1 MLTRPSWKLF
11 SCAIFFVHFA
21 TAQDSAYKIIA
32 SRPARH
38 FTEAMPLGNGR
49 LGAMVFGNPDTGRIA
64 LNEISL
70 WSGGPQDADK
80 DSAFVHLKPI
90 QNLLRQERNAEAQ
103 ALLMKHF
110 TAKGQGTSWG
120 RGANA
125 KYGSYQ
131 TAGNLLIRWTEKYQ
145 NIQQYQNALDLRNA
159 AGEMAYVR
167 NGINIRQTVFTD
179 FANDLL
185 WIKLT
190 SDQILPNFELA
201 LERKEN
207 VQINLAKEQT
217 LLLKGQLPNGKDPGM
232 RYTVVAR
239 ILKNDGRSQADGTSI
254 KITGAKTVVLALDIR
269 TDYHHGSGRLAPN
282 LDLEKQA
289 VQNIRKAEKIGFDK
303 ALEQSGKV
311 YQQYFG
317 RTDLKLNTA
326 DSQNVLPTYSRLQQ
340 FSNGNI
346 DPQLLQLYFNFGK
359 YLLIS
364 SSRPGLLPAN
374 LQGLWAEEYQAPWNA
389 DYHLNINL
397 QMNYWPAEVLNLPEM
412 AEPLFRFTK
421 NLVPNGRKTA
431 QKYYAAKG
439 WVAHVVS
446 NPWFY
451 TSPGEGAEWGS
462 TLTGGAWLATHLW
475 EHYRFTK
482 DRKFLKDYY
491 PVLKSSAE
499 FLKDILIQEPRNHWL
514 VTAPSNSPENTYIM
528 PNGFKGNTSMG
539 PTMDMQIA
547 RNIFTSVV
555 ASSEILKTD
564 SSFRSDL
571 KATTAQLAPNQISAQ
586 NGGIQEWLH
595 DWPSAEPQHRHV
607 SHLFGLYPYDEITQE
622 TPELFQAAKQTL
634 LLRGDGGTG
643 WSKAWKINF
652 WARLQDGDH
661 AFTMLKSL
669 LAPVDFTTNGRGG
682 TYPNL
687 FDAHPPFQIDGNF
700 GAVAGMAEMLLQSH
714 GNNEVIRLLP
724 ALPKNENFR
733 NGSFSG
739 FKARNNFEVSCNWD
753 NFEIKS
759 AQIISR
765 GGGKLNIEL
774 PPYTA
779 LYTTSGKILAKS
791 GQERM
796 IASLKTRKGQ
806 TITLKS
812 IKNQ

>member
-1 MLTRPSWKLF
+1 MLKRISRKF
-11 SCAIFFVHFA
+11 FAGAIFFVHSA
-21 TAQDSAYKIIA
+21 YAQDSAYKIM
-32 SRPARH
+32 SDRPARH

-49 LGAMVFGNPDTGRIA
+49 LGAMVFGDPDTERIS

-80 DSAFVHLKPI
+80 DSAFIHLKPI
-90 QNLLRQERNAEAQ
+90 QNLLLQQRNAQAQ
-103 ALLMKHF
+103 ALLMEHF
-110 TAKGQGTSWG
+110 TAKGEGTALG
-120 RGANA
+120 RGAYA

-131 TAGNLLIRWTEKYQ
+131 TAGNLIIRWSEKHQ
-145 NIQQYQNALDLRNA
+145 HIQQYQNALDLRTA
-159 AGEMAYVR
+159 VAEMEYFR
-167 NGINIRQTVFTD
+167 NGTKIKQSVFTD

-185 WIKLT
+185 WIKLS
-190 SDQILPNFELA
+190 SDHQMPDFELS
-201 LERKEN
+201 LERKEH
-207 VQINLAKEQT
+207 VHFNLAEDQT
-217 LLLKGQLPNGKDPGM
+217 LLLKGQLPDGKEPGM
-232 RYTVVAR
+232 RYAVVAR
-239 ILKNDGRSQADGTSI
+239 ILKNDGRAKANGPAI
-254 KITGAKTVVLALDIR
+254 KITGAKTIVLALDIR
-269 TDYHHGSGRLAPN
+269 TDYHHGSGQLRSH
-282 LDLEKQA
+282 LDLEEMAIK
-289 VQNIRKAEKIGFDK
+289 NILRAEQIGFDK
-303 ALEQSGKV
+303 ALERSAQI
-311 YQQYFG
+311 YQQYFT
-317 RTDLKLNTA
+317 RTALQLNTA
-326 DSQNVLPTYSRLQQ
+326 NEQNLQPTYSRLQQ
-340 FSNGNI
+340 FSNGKV
-346 DPQLLQLYFNFGK
+346 DPHLLQLYFNFGK
-359 YLLIS
+359 YLLIA

-397 QMNYWPAEVLNLPEM
+397 QMNYWPAEVLNLPEL

-431 QKYYAAKG
+431 QKYYGAKG

-451 TSPGEGAEWGS
+451 TAPGEGAEWGS
-462 TLTGGAWLATHLW
+462 TLTGGAWLATHIW

-482 DRKFLKDYY
+482 DRKFLKEYY

-499 FLKDILIQEPRNHWL
+499 FLKDILIQEVQHNWL

-528 PNGFKGNTSMG
+528 PNGYKGNTCMG

-547 RNIFTSVV
+547 RNVFSAVV
-555 ASSEILKTD
+555 ASSDILKTD
-564 SSFRSDL
+564 PSFRSDL
-571 KATTAQLAPNQISAQ
+571 MATRAQLAPNQISALD
-586 NGGIQEWLH
+586 GGIQEWLH

-607 SHLFGLYPYDEITQE
+607 SHLFGLYPYDEITPE
-622 TPELFQAAKQTL
+622 SPELFQAAKQTL

-652 WARLQDGDH
+652 WARLMDGNH

-669 LAPVDFTTNGRGG
+669 LTPVTFTAKGLGG

-714 GNNEVIRLLP
+714 GKNEVIRLLP

-733 NGSFSG
+733 SGSFSG
-739 FKARNNFEVSCNWD
+739 FRARNNFEVSCKWD
-753 NFEIKS
+753 DFEVKS

-765 GGGKLNIEL
+765 SGELLNIEL
-774 PPYTA
+774 PRYMA
-779 LYTTSGKILAKS
+779 LYTPSGKILAES
-791 GQERM
+791 GAEPIVARV
-796 IASLKTRKGQ
+796 KTSKGQ
-806 TITLKS
+806 TIILKS